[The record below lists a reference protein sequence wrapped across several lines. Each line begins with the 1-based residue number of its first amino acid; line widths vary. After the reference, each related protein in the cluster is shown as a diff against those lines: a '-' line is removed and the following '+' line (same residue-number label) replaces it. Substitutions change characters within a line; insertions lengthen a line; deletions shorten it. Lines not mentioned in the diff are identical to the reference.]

1 MLWRGQGEPMHD
13 HHVLRLSR
21 AGLPGGDRNRRRRLL
36 QARGAER
43 RAREG
48 LQRNAGQLLQQSAS
62 AGGLEPG
69 PVGDEVLRRERA
81 QGLGADLQE
90 RHRAQVVL
98 PRAADRDEQV
108 HPEARRPGGLLPEAV
123 CVFGLQVADSGR
135 DWSWIGGRSACGRPA
150 GLLPVRILPTTVRD
164 RLN

>member
-1 MLWRGQGEPMHD
+1 M
-13 HHVLRLSR
+13 
-21 AGLPGGDRNRRRRLL
+21 
-36 QARGAER
+36 
-43 RAREG
+43 
-48 LQRNAGQLLQQSAS
+48 
-62 AGGLEPG
+62 
-69 PVGDEVLRRERA
+69 LRRERA

-135 DWSWIGGRSACGRPA
+135 DWSWIGGRSGEGFIEVVSYWNVLKIVSILACGRPA